1 MSVSDILQ
9 MISPQMMDFMIGYI
23 DHNQYVNNNPDL
35 NLEKE
40 PEWRAYFYPVLI
52 LFITL
57 LQTIISSQYFE
68 KMFTIGMNLRTSL
81 ISTLYRQVCFRK
93 IQNII
98 FNFLLIHCRKSLK
111 MSGAARKEST
121 VGEIVN
127 LMSVDVQRF
136 VDLLP
141 YLNMIWSS
149 PFQIGLCCYFMY
161 QELGPSIF
169 VGVALLAL
177 SIPLNG
183 LIAGISR
190 KYQMAQMKAKDKRVK
205 MMNEILGGV
214 KVLKLYGWEP
224 SFIKQVLDI
233 RNKEMKALR
242 KAAWLNAIMSFFWT
256 SVPFLVALLSFT
268 TYVLVDDDN
277 ILTPQKAFTT
287 ITYMRIMKMPM
298 AMFPYIIIGLVQAN
312 VSLKRVNKFMSNEEL
327 DEKMV
332 SNKEEKDAIVIE
344 NGSFGWDHDSPNV
357 LEEINIR
364 IKPGSLT
371 AVSKSIYK
379 YLANLISFFFHQG
392 CWHCWIRKVLP
403 DFINSWRA

>member
-1 MSVSDILQ
+1 

-327 DEKMV
+327 DDKMV
-332 SNKEEKDAIVIE
+332 SHKEEKDAVVIE
-344 NGSFGWDHDSPNV
+344 KGSFRWDYDSPNV

-364 IKPGSLT
+364 IKRGSLT
-371 AVSKSIYK
+371 AVSKSIYM
-379 YLANLISFFFHQG
+379 YIIDLTSFFIQG
-392 CWHCWIRKVLP
+392 CWHCWIRKVIP
-403 DFINSWRA
+403 DFVNSWRA

>member
-1 MSVSDILQ
+1 

-23 DHNQYVNNNPDL
+23 DHNQYVDDNPDL

-81 ISTLYRQVCFRK
+81 ISTLYRQERTLLNANEK
-93 IQNII
+93 I
-98 FNFLLIHCRKSLK
+98 FNFLLMHYRKSLK
-111 MSGAARKEST
+111 MSGTARKEST

-141 YLNMIWSS
+141 YVNMIWSS

-183 LIAGISR
+183 IIAGISR

-205 MMNEILGGV
+205 MMNEILSGV

-233 RNKEMKALR
+233 RNEEMKALR

-312 VSLKRVNKFMSNEEL
+312 VSLKRVNKFMNNEEL
-327 DEKMV
+327 DDKMV
-332 SNKEEKDAIVIE
+332 SHKEEKDAVVME
-344 NGSFGWDHDSPNV
+344 KGSFRWDYDSPNV

-364 IKPGSLT
+364 IKRGSLT
-371 AVSKSIYK
+371 AVSKSIYM
-379 YLANLISFFFHQG
+379 YIIDLISFFIQG
-392 CWHCWIRKVLP
+392 CWHCWIRKVIP
-403 DFINSWRA
+403 DFVNSWRA

>member
-1 MSVSDILQ
+1 

-23 DHNQYVNNNPDL
+23 DHNQYVDDNPDL

-81 ISTLYRQVCFRK
+81 ISTLYRQERTLFNVNEK
-93 IQNII
+93 I
-98 FNFLLIHCRKSLK
+98 FNFLLMHYRKSLK
-111 MSGAARKEST
+111 MSGTARKEST

-141 YLNMIWSS
+141 YVNMIWSS

-183 LIAGISR
+183 IIAGISR

-205 MMNEILGGV
+205 MMNEILSGV

-233 RNKEMKALR
+233 RNEEMKALR

-312 VSLKRVNKFMSNEEL
+312 VSLKRVNKFMNNEEL
-327 DEKMV
+327 DDKMV
-332 SNKEEKDAIVIE
+332 SHKEEKDAVVME
-344 NGSFGWDHDSPNV
+344 KGSFRWDYDSPNV

-364 IKPGSLT
+364 IKRGSLT
-371 AVSKSIYK
+371 AVSKSIYM
-379 YLANLISFFFHQG
+379 YIIDLISFFIQG
-392 CWHCWIRKVLP
+392 CWHCWIRKVIP
-403 DFINSWRA
+403 DFVNSWRA

>member
-1 MSVSDILQ
+1 
-9 MISPQMMDFMIGYI
+9 
-23 DHNQYVNNNPDL
+23 
-35 NLEKE
+35 
-40 PEWRAYFYPVLI
+40 
-52 LFITL
+52 
-57 LQTIISSQYFE
+57 
-68 KMFTIGMNLRTSL
+68 
-81 ISTLYRQVCFRK
+81 
-93 IQNII
+93 
-98 FNFLLIHCRKSLK
+98 

-121 VGEIVN
+121 AGEIVN

-183 LIAGISR
+183 IIAGISR

-205 MMNEILGGV
+205 MMNEILSGV

-233 RNKEMKALR
+233 RNEEMKALR

-327 DEKMV
+327 DDKMV
-332 SNKEEKDAIVIE
+332 SHKEEKDAVVIE
-344 NGSFGWDHDSPNV
+344 KGSFRWDYDSPNV

-364 IKPGSLT
+364 IKRGSLT
-371 AVSKSIYK
+371 AVSKSIYM
-379 YLANLISFFFHQG
+379 YIIDLTSFFIQG
-392 CWHCWIRKVLP
+392 CWHCWIRKVIP
-403 DFINSWRA
+403 DFVNSWRA

>member
-1 MSVSDILQ
+1 

-23 DHNQYVNNNPDL
+23 DHNQYVDDNPDL
-35 NLEKE
+35 NLEKD

-68 KMFTIGMNLRTSL
+68 KMCTIGMNLRTSL
-81 ISTLYRQVCFRK
+81 ISTLYRQERT
-93 IQNII
+93 
-98 FNFLLIHCRKSLK
+98 LLNVSELFFILMHCRKSLK

-121 VGEIVN
+121 AGEIVN

-183 LIAGISR
+183 IIAGISR

-205 MMNEILGGV
+205 MMNEILSGV

-233 RNKEMKALR
+233 RNEEMKALR

-287 ITYMRIMKMPM
+287 ITYMRIMKIPM

-392 CWHCWIRKVLP
+392 CWHCWIRQVLP

>member
-1 MSVSDILQ
+1 
-9 MISPQMMDFMIGYI
+9 
-23 DHNQYVNNNPDL
+23 
-35 NLEKE
+35 
-40 PEWRAYFYPVLI
+40 
-52 LFITL
+52 
-57 LQTIISSQYFE
+57 
-68 KMFTIGMNLRTSL
+68 
-81 ISTLYRQVCFRK
+81 
-93 IQNII
+93 
-98 FNFLLIHCRKSLK
+98 

-121 VGEIVN
+121 SGEIVN

-183 LIAGISR
+183 VLAGMSR
-190 KYQMAQMKAKDKRVK
+190 KYQVTQMKAKDKRVK
-205 MMNEILGGV
+205 MMNEILSGI

-224 SFIKQVLDI
+224 SFIQQVLKI
-233 RNKEMKALR
+233 RNEEMKALR

-268 TYVLVDDDN
+268 TYVLIDENN

-298 AMFPYIIIGLVQAN
+298 AIFPYIIIGLVQAN
-312 VSLKRVNKFMSNEEL
+312 VSLKRVNKFMNSEEL
-327 DEKMV
+327 NVKAITHDEDETYPV
-332 SNKEEKDAIVIE
+332 VIE
-344 NGSFGWDHDSPNV
+344 SGTFRWDDESSIV
-357 LEEINIR
+357 LEDVNLR
-364 IKPGSLT
+364 LKQGSLT
-371 AVSKSIYK
+371 AVS
-379 YLANLISFFFHQG
+379 NLILAASKSLVHAFHSRLLEQLDQEN
-392 CWHCWIRKVLP
+392 HL
-403 DFINSWRA
+403 